1 MANMN
6 LGVIK
11 NKIDSFKL
19 SSKRNNALSALL
31 LTSDRLI
38 QKSSIE
44 LSSEKIW
51 KA

>member
-6 LGVIK
+6 LEGTK
-11 NKIDSFKL
+11 NKIDNIKL
-19 SSKRNNALSALL
+19 FYKYYNPSELL
-31 LTSDRLI
+31 LTSDRLT